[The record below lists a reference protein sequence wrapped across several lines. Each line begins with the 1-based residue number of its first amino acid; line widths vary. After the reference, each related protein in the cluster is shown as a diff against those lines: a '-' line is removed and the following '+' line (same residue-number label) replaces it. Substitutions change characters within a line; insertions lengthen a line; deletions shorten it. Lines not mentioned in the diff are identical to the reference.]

1 MRYDPHHRKENRA
14 ARISM
19 ALFRMAQAVK
29 KIGQMESDDTGL
41 SPVQIQSLLFT
52 AYTRGDAASV
62 GSLADYLGTTHVT
75 AVKIV
80 NGLAAKGLI
89 AKRPKPED
97 RRITLLQL
105 TSQGEEAV
113 SKLDRWGEVLEE
125 TVQSL
130 PEEALASLE
139 AGLGAVLSA
148 LQRGGHLVVAEPCL
162 GCIHF
167 RPDTGQ
173 DDAPHYC
180 NLIRKYL
187 TREAAL
193 KQCPEHTPSYLA
205 P

>member
-1 MRYDPHHRKENRA
+1 MRYDPQQRKENRA
-14 ARISM
+14 ARVSM
-19 ALFRMAQAVK
+19 ALVRMAQAVK

-52 AYTRGDAASV
+52 AHTRGDVASV
-62 GSLADYLGTTHVT
+62 GSLADHLGTTHVT

-80 NGLAAKGLI
+80 NGLVIKGLI
-89 AKRPKPED
+89 AKYAKPGD

-113 SKLDRWGEVLEE
+113 AKLDRWGEALEE
-125 TVQSL
+125 AVQSL

-139 AGLGAVLSA
+139 TGLGAVLSA
-148 LQRGGHLVVAEPCL
+148 LQRRGHLVVAEPCL

-167 RPDTGQ
+167 RPNTGQ
-173 DDAPHYC
+173 DETPHYC
-180 NLIRKYL
+180 NLIRKFL
-187 TREAAL
+187 THEATL
-193 KQCPEHTPSYLA
+193 KQCPEHKPSFLA